1 VSRCS
6 RVACRA
12 SPALSWAFGCARSCA
27 ARAAAE
33 ELGQQGCGGPEAR
46 GAYQRDLAVLAVSAI
61 ALSLP
66 SVAPFSLPTLQPISA
81 SATLSQGNKN
91 NSRPTASELL
101 LPPDSARVRS
111 IAAVLFLVPHLHRT
125 AFPSPSIT
133 ALCRQFVCL
142 CPYEPKLAPRST
154 FHAVSP
160 LCRALSFRRICCT
173 LIRELPFRRFSHSAG
188 SPTTW
193 FRRGFVHRY
202 LGISQPQPGQHH
214 QGTLSYTVADTD
226 LPFGHPLCSTPTRR
240 QLPRFLASKSN
251 LTPPNPSPATH
262 LFFSSFAGLKSAFA
276 SAPVRSQ
283 RNKTFGQSWLVSDD
297 SSLRDDESLR
307 AA

>member
-1 VSRCS
+1 MAIQRALPRPATGGPGPPGRILCTKCGGTYFVETGFLSLKVLAHFQLRLPFPQSGLEAIVDGPSIRRIPRQACVSRCS

-125 AFPSPSIT
+125 TFPSPKHHGS
-133 ALCRQFVCL
+133 
-142 CPYEPKLAPRST
+142 
-154 FHAVSP
+154 VSP
-160 LCRALSFRRICCT
+160 ARSFVPVRTEACPSFDLPRCLSVVPGPVLPPDLLHLDTRAPLSAIFPQRRIT
-173 LIRELPFRRFSHSAG
+173 HNVVSSRVRASLPRHIPTIKALFHIQ
-188 SPTTW
+188 SPTRT
-193 FRRGFVHRY
+193 FRSVIRFV
-202 LGISQPQPGQHH
+202 
-214 QGTLSYTVADTD
+214 
-226 LPFGHPLCSTPTRR
+226 
-240 QLPRFLASKSN
+240 
-251 LTPPNPSPATH
+251 
-262 LFFSSFAGLKSAFA
+262 
-276 SAPVRSQ
+276 
-283 RNKTFGQSWLVSDD
+283 
-297 SSLRDDESLR
+297 
-307 AA
+307 